1 MIKQNHNIA
10 CLITDQLMNLINGN
24 EVVKLLKTLSEY
36 NRINIFPIVIV
47 TAQKDKLTESVIKE
61 QVPLKIVYKPLT
73 VQILRENLSELK
85 II

>member
-1 MIKQNHNIA
+1 
-10 CLITDQLMNLINGN
+10 MNLINGN